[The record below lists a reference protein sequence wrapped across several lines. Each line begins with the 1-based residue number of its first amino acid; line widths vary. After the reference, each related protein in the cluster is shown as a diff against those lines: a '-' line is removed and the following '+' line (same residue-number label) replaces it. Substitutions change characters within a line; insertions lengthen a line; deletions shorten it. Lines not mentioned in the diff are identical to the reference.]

1 MSASRIP
8 SDSEADMGGHISA
21 GHDSNKRK
29 GSLESKQVESR
40 TTLVD
45 EGIKSFNAPLWS
57 VHALD

>member
-8 SDSEADMGGHISA
+8 SESEADRGGHISA